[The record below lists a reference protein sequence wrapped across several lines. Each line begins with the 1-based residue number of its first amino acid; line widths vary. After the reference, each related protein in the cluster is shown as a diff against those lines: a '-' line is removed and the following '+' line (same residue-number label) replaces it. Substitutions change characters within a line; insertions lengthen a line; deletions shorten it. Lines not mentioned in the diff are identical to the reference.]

1 MGRPIFTIFKTPGKG
16 CWDTMRSER
25 EMYELILRFAE
36 EDENIRAVIL
46 NGSRANPE
54 ASLDRLRD
62 YDIVYLVTDVAPYKQ
77 GDISGAFG
85 ELLVMER
92 TDESELYNEHLPD
105 CAVYLMQ
112 FADGNRIDLTVA
124 KREDYHGYCWIKTG
138 YCLLFHRRTAVLT
151 IFISPP
157 CGCSKNAVLNFGGQ
171 RPMCLKRCCAAS
183 FPMRRIIWKSV
194 PAACCG

>member
-1 MGRPIFTIFKTPGKG
+1 
-16 CWDTMRSER
+16 MRSER

-92 TDESELYNEHLPD
+92 TDESEQYNEHLPD
-105 CAVYLMQ
+105 LSL
-112 FADGNRIDLTVA
+112 I
-124 KREDYHGYCWIKTG
+124 HI
-138 YCLLFHRRTAVLT
+138 
-151 IFISPP
+151 
-157 CGCSKNAVLNFGGQ
+157 
-171 RPMCLKRCCAAS
+171 
-183 FPMRRIIWKSV
+183 
-194 PAACCG
+194 

>member
-1 MGRPIFTIFKTPGKG
+1 MGRPIAG
-16 CWDTMRSER
+16 CAPFPFLQ
-25 EMYELILRFAE
+25 MYELILRFAE

-124 KREDYHGYCWIKTG
+124 KREDYHGYCFDDKLSIVLLDKDRV
-138 YCLLFHRRTAVLT
+138 LPLFHRRTAVLT